1 MMREIS
7 LEMFSEKLYRIERI
21 LYAIG
26 IYEVLV
32 PFDREPFCYVRPDF
46 GVIGPMFSR
55 EIKRERPSAFKLES
69 GWPLLLGSRHR
80 CWL

>member
-1 MMREIS
+1 MMRES
-7 LEMFSEKLYRIERI
+7 LWKRFQKSLYRIERI

-55 EIKRERPSAFKLES
+55 EIKREAIRFQT
-69 GWPLLLGSRHR
+69 
-80 CWL
+80 